1 MGYKAK
7 CDEYIVRIASLKEQI
22 RIKNTIMDSHV
33 KDISKIS
40 KQRNTAQIKAQL
52 WDDNREI
59 LEILL
64 EQRAREVSLDNSQ
77 PEDIEY

>member
-22 RIKNTIMDSHV
+22 REIENDRGRL
-33 KDISKIS
+33 S

>member
-22 RIKNTIMDSHV
+22 REIENDRGRL
-33 KDISKIS
+33 S
-40 KQRNTAQIKAQL
+40 KQCNTAQIKAQL